1 MAASSSSSASGNK
14 RRATDDESSLSS
26 SKRQNLS
33 STASASGGNSR
44 WKYDVFLSFRGEDT
58 RNNITDHLY
67 AALDRNGIITFKDDE
82 RLERGTEIS
91 SELTK
96 AIEESR
102 FSIVIFSKDYA
113 SSTWCLE
120 ELAKI
125 VEFMERNNNQTVIPV
140 FYNVD
145 PSDVRKQNG
154 EFKNAFDKHQQNP
167 KIDSDKI
174 QRWRAALERAAN
186 IVGDFVSAG
195 REGLV
200 PQSDQGRNAEQGK
213 GLDSSVNE
221 PYGPWMQVTYGRN
234 ARYFGSG
241 TAGKRGNFQSQ
252 GGKNGS
258 GMKYGNGPLS
268 QEQHGVDMAGSNEG
282 NNVGVSKVSVGIDKK
297 KIGNKPKNGS
307 RFSVLNEEL
316 LEEIS
321 VKPSHNDT
329 NRQGKNQSKKVLSEI
344 SNRKPP
350 NRNQVSKSS
359 SSYLVENNVNNS
371 YFCKPLKENS
381 SEVLSK
387 RDGKGHI
394 KDSRLLSNDSCH
406 GMEEVIEDS
415 VVLQSL
421 HSEIMDLENSVGR
434 EGIKVG
440 EVSSTVEKVIL
451 SEASNIEEVA
461 SKLKEAMDIALV

>member
-1 MAASSSSSASGNK
+1 MVYDRTFHIKVLDFSLNFGVLHQMLADLKYVLTEGPWVISNQYLVVQKWRPNFIPGEDAIQKMPVWVRLSKLPMEWIEVELLRNIGGMLGNTIK
-14 RRATDDESSLSS
+14 VDPITESQARGRFARICVEIDITKPLQSSL
-26 SKRQNLS
+26 N
-33 STASASGGNSR
+33 
-44 WKYDVFLSFRGEDT
+44 VED
-58 RNNITDHLY
+58 RVVMVEYESLG
-67 AALDRNGIITFKDDE
+67 LLCFKC
-82 RLERGTEIS
+82 G
-91 SELTK
+91 K
-96 AIEESR
+96 
-102 FSIVIFSKDYA
+102 VGHYKD
-113 SSTWCLE
+113 TC
-120 ELAKI
+120 
-125 VEFMERNNNQTVIPV
+125 
-140 FYNVD
+140 
-145 PSDVRKQNG
+145 
-154 EFKNAFDKHQQNP
+154 
-167 KIDSDKI
+167 
-174 QRWRAALERAAN
+174 
-186 IVGDFVSAG
+186 

-282 NNVGVSKVSVGIDKK
+282 NNVGVSKVSVGVDKK
-297 KIGNKPKNGS
+297 KIGNKPKSGS
-307 RFSVLNEEL
+307 RFSVLNEEV
-316 LEEIS
+316 LEENS

-329 NRQGKNQSKKVLSEI
+329 NRQGKNQSEKVLSEI

-359 SSYLVENNVNNS
+359 SSYLVENNGNKS

-387 RDGKGHI
+387 KDGKGHI
-394 KDSRLLSNDSCH
+394 KDSRLLPNDSSH
-406 GMEEVIEDS
+406 GMDEVIEDS

-434 EGIKVG
+434 EGIKDG

>member
-1 MAASSSSSASGNK
+1 MEKYLTWSSFFRKDVNSTKSTSCSFDFDFFVLLGIGSVYRLSRYLNRFRPLCLSRSLYSTCGSASGLDASFNADGDGDGDGDGDEDNEDQENDDK
-14 RRATDDESSLSS
+14 DNDNLVLLLPLSISGLLLFGFAISHGAQFRRLGLCVTVSL
-26 SKRQNLS
+26 RQ
-33 STASASGGNSR
+33 R
-44 WKYDVFLSFRGEDT
+44 QRQRG
-58 RNNITDHLY
+58 
-67 AALDRNGIITFKDDE
+67 F
-82 RLERGTEIS
+82 
-91 SELTK
+91 
-96 AIEESR
+96 
-102 FSIVIFSKDYA
+102 
-113 SSTWCLE
+113 
-120 ELAKI
+120 
-125 VEFMERNNNQTVIPV
+125 
-140 FYNVD
+140 
-145 PSDVRKQNG
+145 
-154 EFKNAFDKHQQNP
+154 
-167 KIDSDKI
+167 
-174 QRWRAALERAAN
+174 
-186 IVGDFVSAG
+186 
-195 REGLV
+195 GL
-200 PQSDQGRNAEQGK
+200 
-213 GLDSSVNE
+213 GLH
-221 PYGPWMQVTYGRN
+221 VTYGRN

-258 GMKYGNGPLS
+258 GMKHGNGPLS

-282 NNVGVSKVSVGIDKK
+282 NNVGVSKVSMGVDKK

-307 RFSVLNEEL
+307 RFSVLNEEV

-359 SSYLVENNVNNS
+359 SSYLVENNVNKS

-381 SEVLSK
+381 NEVLSK
-387 RDGKGHI
+387 KDGKGHI
-394 KDSRLLSNDSCH
+394 KDSRLLPNDSFH

-440 EVSSTVEKVIL
+440 EVSSIVEKVIL